1 MNDEVRT
8 SLEEL
13 RVSPGLRAVRLDA
26 AKSQTWSK
34 NRRQKHEASDNTGRR
49 RSSACGQ
56 TQ

>member
-26 AKSQTWSK
+26 AKSRTWSK

-49 RSSACGQ
+49 RNSACGQ